1 MKKMMMMVLMGIM
14 LSTTAVFAQSNTVS
28 GKMDIDFQ
36 TRVQTDDAGSPLPG
50 VKNIYTIDIMVTDL
64 LNFQGKVEELP
75 GIYSAGL
82 GTEKQ
87 AAQINYNLLASIVN
101 PANKLQKKAVGKF
114 VGGVP
119 IDKKG
124 VYQYGRGTFRMAI
137 DSSGAAAGFESKFSG
152 TAAGR
157 PPKTGSFVEKVKKE
171 ALTLSKQVKGKTV
184 KIVVTDYDKMV
195 YSDLTLA
202 AGPVKSYPE
211 TRVNGEMLFD
221 YERSAWYFNGVTMS
235 YRMNGKDITDRLSGH
250 IKWVEDPQRKSNGQA
265 EYQFDVRV
273 NEPEKSNEAAVFQGG
288 DDEAAFFE
296 ADNTLAALVGTAK
309 YKDQLKDGIPLK
321 SAIDL
326 MLTGNNLTKQQ
337 IVVLTKLILFVN
349 IVPMSS
355 E

>member
-1 MKKMMMMVLMGIM
+1 MKKMMMFLMGIM
-14 LSTTAVFAQSNTVS
+14 LSTAVFAQSNTVT
-28 GKMDIDFQ
+28 GKMNIDFQ
-36 TRVQTDDAGSPLPG
+36 CRVQTDDAGNPLPG
-50 VKNIYTIDIMVTDL
+50 IKNSYFCDIMVTDL
-64 LNFQGKVEELP
+64 LSFQGKIEELP

-82 GTEKQ
+82 GNEKQ

-101 PANKLQKKAVGKF
+101 PANHSQKKAVGKF

-124 VYQYGRGTFRMAI
+124 IYQYGRGTFRMAI

-157 PPKTGSFVEKVKKE
+157 PPKTGSVAEKIKKQ
-171 ALTLSKQVKGKTV
+171 ALTLTKQVKGKTV
-184 KIVVTDYDKMV
+184 KIVVTDYDKMI
-195 YSDLTLA
+195 YSDLVLA

-221 YERSAWYFNGVTMS
+221 YERSAWYFNGVTLS

-273 NEPEKSNEAAVFQGG
+273 NEPEKTTEAAVFQGG
-288 DDEAAFFE
+288 DDEAAFF
-296 ADNTLAALVGTAK
+296 AMDNTLAALTGTAK

-321 SAIDL
+321 SDIDL
-326 MLTGNNLTKQQ
+326 NLVGNNLTKQQ
-337 IVVLTKLILFVN
+337 VVALTKLIWFVN
-349 IVPMSS
+349 VVPMSS